1 MKLVCILT
9 LALQF
14 LYSLNHLIGIDLGTE
29 YFKVTLLKPGRPF
42 TMVENLQSK
51 TKTPTAIA
59 FKDEERFF
67 GVDALA
73 KRARFPKQVFS
84 FMHEYLGKRYNDE
97 QMIKFIEE
105 YFVSYDM
112 EEDENRKTYMF
123 KVKFN
128 NEEHKFSTEEVFGM
142 IFRYIKFLSDKFSG
156 GDVRDCVV
164 TVPAYFGYKERNA
177 VVQAVELSKLNLLSL
192 VSENVAAAVQ
202 FSLDKKFNETEYY
215 IFYNIGSS
223 NLQASLVSYETIFE
237 EKNKKTVEVGKAIKV
252 LGEAWE
258 KNLGGNA
265 FNYKIIRDLMEKFDK
280 TRKDKPSVK
289 GDYRVAERLL
299 AS

>member
-1 MKLVCILT
+1 
-9 LALQF
+9 
-14 LYSLNHLIGIDLGTE
+14 
-29 YFKVTLLKPGRPF
+29 
-42 TMVENLQSK
+42 
-51 TKTPTAIA
+51 
-59 FKDEERFF
+59 
-67 GVDALA
+67 
-73 KRARFPKQVFS
+73 
-84 FMHEYLGKRYNDE
+84 MHEYLGKRYNDE